1 MISTSR
7 GIYKL
12 IGLALGCSMMMATP
26 SYAATISWTDWSNPV
41 LAVGSTAGSADGTL
55 DGGIT
60 VKFTGDVFTT
70 TQVGAGTDTD
80 YWSGFPLAYTSSV
93 VGNAPP
99 PSDVIAL
106 IGGGDR
112 VLTQSLTLSGPSGWS
127 VENPVMAILSLG
139 QSLASN
145 GVNVPVDYD
154 FGSTSFTIL
163 SQGVG
168 SFGAS
173 DSSLTGNATATTGTI
188 LKGLEGHGVIQFSGT
203 FDSSNSTLTWT
214 VPNPENWHGFTLG
227 KVAVPEPAS
236 LILLGAGLA
245 AIGIW
250 RRKVAKV

>member
-1 MISTSR
+1 MISTRRRIS
-7 GIYKL
+7 IL
-12 IGLALGCSMMMATP
+12 MGLALGCSVMIATP

-80 YWSGFPLAYTSSV
+80 YWSGFPLAYTSSA

-112 VLTQSLTLSGPSGWS
+112 VVTQTLTFSGPTGWS
-127 VENPVMAILSLG
+127 VVDPVMAILSLG
-139 QSLASN
+139 QLS
-145 GVNVPVDYD
+145 VPVNYD
-154 FGSTSFTIL
+154 FGSTLFTRLNQGAGYFDPSFAGTLTPL
-163 SQGVG
+163 SGNV
-168 SFGAS
+168 
-173 DSSLTGNATATTGTI
+173 LTGN
-188 LKGLEGHGVIQFSGT
+188 EGHGIIQLTGI
-203 FDSSNSTLTWT
+203 FDYTNPTLTWT

-227 KVAVPEPAS
+227 IASTNVPEPAS
-236 LILLGAGLA
+236 LMLLGAGLA

-250 RRKVAKV
+250 RRKAGKIG